1 MSLTPFVSKEQIQG
15 KKALKAF
22 VAHYKN
28 LMKSP
33 LKNPYDDT
41 SDAWEWGA
49 ICWINGAVFSK
60 YEYTSKRKISAESV
74 LDQGSLVSFQ
84 AAAMHF
90 WLTTKPSKEHLRHF
104 VMALRT
110 LEFIL
115 RKRSVNNVADFS
127 TLTVGDLN
135 NAVKQVQLDKNTRR
149 FEKSKL
155 VIKMLGKLNIVQSQA
170 LLKWENPIKSEQNK
184 TSLERKSLTAVEKLP
199 DIRAVIA
206 VADYF
211 RGQPWLTMG
220 DSPDDL
226 DADDK
231 NILVSSVL
239 AILMML
245 PARIG
250 EVMEQLSVNCLHEEL
265 LEGKTVLGI
274 DWYAQKTD
282 MNHIKWVPHTIN
294 GEFEN
299 TVCEAVARLKHITE
313 PARQV
318 FRTWDSECK
327 EFDQSAY
334 DEAVENNW
342 LPKLWPWF
350 SKENGVRYSDA
361 LIVSIEHQYNTKRTN
376 NYRVAKQINNTSFGD
391 YLSGGERARSFFERI
406 GHTELELTSGDFN
419 THGFRHM
426 VNTAA
431 RLGGMSEFDLN
442 WWSHRKTMGEV
453 YDQRTFEQNKNLIA
467 TGSIDGRELSSKEL
481 LEQIN
486 HAIPL
491 TRKALGLKFEI
502 VPNGHGGFTF
512 QHPLGRCTHNYVEG
526 PCLRNVNCIECPENL
541 HCKGDKRTLKNLME
555 ELEKINLFI
564 QMAIRDDDQFN
575 LKRLKMRHEIV
586 DSLVH
591 LLGDESPLMDGDLV
605 ILSPEEAPKAGTVER
620 AKAAAE
626 ILNHENHIKLTHKEA
641 CKQIGLTRALPLLED
656 VEAKKKVE
664 EEIQLDDFLLA
675 YEDDDE

>member
-1 MSLTPFVSKEQIQG
+1 MSLTPFVSKEQLKG
-15 KKALKAF
+15 KKALEAF
-22 VAHYKN
+22 VTHYKS

-33 LKNPYDDT
+33 IKNPYDNT
-41 SDAWEWGA
+41 KAEWEWGA
-49 ICWINGAVFSK
+49 INWALVGNFIK
-60 YEYTSKRKISAESV
+60 YEYITNRKISTKMA
-74 LDQGSLVSFQ
+74 LDQNSMAFCQ
-84 AAAMHF
+84 AVVMHF
-90 WLTTKPSKEHLRHF
+90 WLTTKCSNSHVAGILMTF
-104 VMALRT
+104 RT
-110 LEFIL
+110 IEFIL
-115 RKRSVNNVADFS
+115 RKRSHNNVADFS
-127 TLTVGDLN
+127 SLTVIDLN
-135 NAVKQVQLDKNTRR
+135 NAIKKVSSDKKLRR
-149 FEKSKL
+149 FAESK
-155 VIKMLGKLNIVQSQA
+155 VMLTMLNRLNIVQSQA
-170 LLKWENPIKSEQNK
+170 LLKWKNPILVEFSKKALEYKSPA
-184 TSLERKSLTAVEKLP
+184 SADKLP

-206 VADYF
+206 ITEYF
-211 RGQPWLTMG
+211 RGQPWLIMG
-220 DSPDDL
+220 DKPDDL
-226 DADDK
+226 DPDHR

-239 AILMML
+239 AILMIV
-245 PARIG
+245 PGRIA
-250 EVMEQLSVNCLHEEL
+250 EVIEQLSVNCLHKEFV
-265 LEGKTVLGI
+265 EGKTVLGI

-282 MNHIKWVPHTIN
+282 MNHIKWVPNTIN

-299 TVCEAVARLKHITE
+299 TVREAVARLTHITE

-318 FRTWDSECK
+318 FRTWDNECK

-334 DEAVENNW
+334 HQAIKNNW
-342 LPKLWPWF
+342 LPKSWPWF
-350 SKENGVRYSDA
+350 SKKNGVRYSDA
-361 LIVSIEHQYNTKRTN
+361 LTVAIEHQFNPNR
-376 NYRVAKQINNTSFGD
+376 INNDKRATPIKYGSFHR
-391 YLSGGERARSFFERI
+391 YLSGKKEVKNFFDRI
-406 GHTELELTSGDFN
+406 GHKGVELQTDDFN

-431 RLGGMSEFDLN
+431 RIGGMSEFDLN
-442 WWSHRKTMGEV
+442 WWSHRKTMGEN
-453 YDQRTFEQNKNLIA
+453 YDQRTFEQNKNFIA
-467 TGSIDGRELSSKEL
+467 TGSINGRELSSKEL

-526 PCLRNVNCIECPENL
+526 PCLRNVNCVECTENL

-564 QMAIRDDDQFN
+564 QIAIRDDDQFS

-586 DSLVH
+586 DSLVN
-591 LLGDESPLMDGDLV
+591 LLGDKSPLIDGDLV
-605 ILSPEEAPKAGTVER
+605 ILSPEKAPKAGTIER

-656 VEAKKKVE
+656 AEAKKKVE